1 MNNIDRISL
10 IERTNSQLGSPSSDV
25 ELNEGQMYDL
35 INSAEEAY
43 DLLALSNKCHRE
55 NDFRHLWVSQYFVA
69 LCKEALGRI
78 RGKFNGTL
86 PIPGAEIKLN
96 YKELLTESHREKQFL
111 RYLMLNDKNILV
123 ENYKPIL
130 VFYVAIGNLEHSEVS
145 EFLNKVKDSMSESD
159 DGFTKY
165 FVTTPGRES
174 RIECIYPVSGIDSET
189 KESISRMETILKEMK

>member
-10 IERTNSQLGSPSSDV
+10 IKRTESQLGAPSSDV
-25 ELNEGQMYDL
+25 ELKEEQMYDL

-55 NDFRHLWVSQYFVA
+55 NDFRYFWVSQYFVA
-69 LCKEALGRI
+69 LCKETLGRV
-78 RGKFNGTL
+78 RGKFNGPL

-96 YKELLTESHREKQFL
+96 YKELLAESHREKQFL

-130 VFYVAIGNLEHSEVS
+130 VFYVAIGNLNPSEVA

-165 FVTTPGRES
+165 FVTTPGQES